1 MAKPKTGRP
10 GDKPDPTDLLLI
22 DVASLVLATY
32 FFDPD
37 KEELYQMGLPAM
49 RRSSMERVDVAE
61 ITVDLPEG
69 ECLLRI
75 DALRTAT
82 AFSVSIEHPAFS
94 ATVEGLWDF
103 DQEELRKSK
112 IVSRTGSTKAIQ
124 AGVEA
129 LLEELDGPELDGEEF
144 QDLMNALEDDSEVP
158 RIGDDPREPPAATG
172 LDRSRVK
179 AIAKRIARDL
189 DADLNIEDRGWLEQ
203 MPQVLP
209 VITDL
214 LVAEASAAANK
225 RNENLIAAYQDMLS
239 RQLEFVRYRL
249 DAGWEWAIRM
259 LDEYQQRLIAL
270 GSNATIPQADWFAM
284 GAALTEARVPISNE
298 VQTAL
303 ANAGFKPDDLGPPGD
318 LLETLRTFLDQ
329 LAGMVSSPAEVID
342 ALKNSAAMMPAML
355 RGFLA
360 TELALSPHEMLRDA
374 VPLMLLDAEAS
385 VRRDAALALEQSA
398 RPDTLSPDA
407 LRRAVTVRNWLPP
420 ADRPALDSAIRK
432 GRLAGV
438 EIGGWPA
445 PNAALEYH
453 ATMIDGSG
461 AQSLLAVDRSGKKGV
476 FAGLLLR
483 HGEGVADAWGE
494 KDLPRRQI
502 NSLLREAQLEGI
514 FIQVR
519 KPYIDAMVQHA
530 IGTAVESGQAPS
542 EGILTIAE
550 LIGGADWKDRRLDIN
565 EEADR
570 LWNELPEA
578 ERTPEAVEAAFARGL
593 TWMAKDQLI
602 GSWFEDGP
610 QVRDALAPLSRR
622 DMAGMVNVV
631 MNEVLPP
638 TRTRWAER
646 FVLMAMWCQAAVDA
660 KYRGR
665 ARDLI
670 PVAHALAGETPLAAI
685 PMMGVIAGQ
694 TVRAVLAGAW

>member
-1 MAKPKTGRP
+1 MAKPKTERP
-10 GDKPDPTDLLLI
+10 GNKPDPTDRLLV

-37 KEELYQMGLPAM
+37 KEELYQMALPSL
-49 RRSSMERVDVAE
+49 RRSRMERVDVAE
-61 ITVDLPEG
+61 ITVDLPAG

-75 DALRTAT
+75 DALRIAT

-94 ATVEGLWDF
+94 ARVEGLWDF

-112 IVSRTGSTKAIQ
+112 IVSRTGSTTAIQ

-129 LLEELDGPELDGEEF
+129 LIEELDGPDLDDEEY
-144 QDLMNALEDDSEVP
+144 QDLMDALEDDSEVP
-158 RIGDDPREPPAATG
+158 RIGDDPKEPPAATG
-172 LDRSRVK
+172 LDRGRVK
-179 AIAKRIARDL
+179 AIAKRMARDL

-209 VITDL
+209 VITGL
-214 LVAEASAAANK
+214 LVAEASATGKK
-225 RNENLIAAYQDMLS
+225 RDDNLVTAYHELLS

-270 GSNATIPQADWFAM
+270 AESASIPQADWFAM
-284 GAALTEARVPISNE
+284 GAALTEARVPISND

-303 ANAGFKPDDLGPPGD
+303 ANAGFQPDEQGPPGD

-329 LAGMVSSPAEVID
+329 LAGMVASPAEVIE

-360 TELALSPHEMLRDA
+360 TELALSPHEVLRDA
-374 VPLMLLDAEAS
+374 VPLMLLDADAG

-438 EIGGWPA
+438 EIGGWPT
-445 PNAALEYH
+445 PSAALEYH

-514 FIQVR
+514 FTQVR
-519 KPYIDAMVQHA
+519 KPYVDAMVQHA
-530 IGTAVESGQAPS
+530 IGTAVEAGLAPS

-550 LIGGADWKDRRLDIN
+550 LIGGSDWKGRRLDIN
-565 EEADR
+565 EEAER
-570 LWNELPEA
+570 LWHELPEPD
-578 ERTPEAVEAAFARGL
+578 RTPEAVEAAFVRGL

-610 QVRDALAPLSRR
+610 KVRDALASLSRT

-631 MNEVLPP
+631 MNDVLPP
-638 TRTRWAER
+638 TRTLWAER

-670 PVAHALAGETPLAAI
+670 PVAHALAGETPLSAI
-685 PMMGVIAGQ
+685 PIMGVIAGQ
-694 TVRAVLAGAW
+694 TVRAVLVGAW